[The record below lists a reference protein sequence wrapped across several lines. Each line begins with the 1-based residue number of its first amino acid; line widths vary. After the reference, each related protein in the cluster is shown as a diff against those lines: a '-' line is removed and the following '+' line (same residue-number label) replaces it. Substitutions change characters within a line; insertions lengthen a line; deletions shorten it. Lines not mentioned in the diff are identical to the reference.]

1 MFVAKN
7 DDGSVILFYS
17 EPIYKDGRWLAAD
30 GKYFEIDSSMF
41 PYLPTDRPIEVGL
54 EELYTCKCKSC
65 GTEYKYHI
73 DDIVDCSDFERETY
87 WHYTVCP
94 HCNTKN
100 NVEV

>member
-30 GKYFEIDSSMF
+30 GKCFEIDSSLF
-41 PYLPTDRPIEVGL
+41 PYLPIDIPIEVGL

-65 GTEYKYHI
+65 GTEYKYRF
-73 DDIVDCSDFERETY
+73 DDIIDCSDFAPESY
-87 WHYTVCP
+87 WYYTVCP
-94 HCNTKN
+94 KCNTKN
-100 NVEV
+100 NVD

>member
-7 DDGSVILFYS
+7 DDDSVILF
-17 EPIYKDGRWLAAD
+17 IRNLYKDCRWLAAY
-30 GKYFEIDSSMF
+30 GKCFEIDSSMF

-73 DDIVDCSDFERETY
+73 DDIVDCSDFERESY
-87 WHYTVCP
+87 
-94 HCNTKN
+94 
-100 NVEV
+100 

>member
-41 PYLPTDRPIEVGL
+41 PYLPIDRPIEIGL
-54 EELYTCKCKSC
+54 EELYTCKCKFV
-65 GTEYKYHI
+65 E
-73 DDIVDCSDFERETY
+73 
-87 WHYTVCP
+87 P
-94 HCNTKN
+94 NTN
-100 NVEV
+100 ITLTI